1 MAPSDSCVCS
11 IPLDQLQDAE
21 DLCFEALHM
30 DREMVMDQFDDIFED
45 ATERCNGTLECQ
57 GMYKSFPISA
67 IEGNEVQ
74 VGDVSFV
81 SEAFANALR
90 YADELVIYAVTVH
103 GYEELV
109 KNPDNDP
116 FDNMFFDA
124 WGVAYAMSS
133 HRWIKAAILEQA
145 SAKGRHVGRG
155 WVPGEGE
162 LEMSLQ
168 RDLFD
173 LLGPSAIGISL
184 PESGLMHPM
193 MSISGFMGVSDNPEI
208 EGIGKDII
216 SQH

>member
-1 MAPSDSCVCS
+1 MALLESCVCS

-30 DREMVMDQFDDIFED
+30 DRETVMDQFDDIFED
-45 ATERCNGTLECQ
+45 ATERCGGALECK

-67 IEGNEVQ
+67 IEDDV
-74 VGDVSFV
+74 VRIGDVSLE
-81 SEAFANALR
+81 SKACADALR
-90 YADELVIYAVTVH
+90 CADELVIYAVTVH

-109 KNPDNDP
+109 KNPGNDP

-145 SAKGRHVGRG
+145 SSKGRYVGRG

-162 LEMSLQ
+162 LEMGLQ

-173 LLGPSAIGISL
+173 LLDPSAIGISL

-208 EGIGKDII
+208 ESIGKDLV